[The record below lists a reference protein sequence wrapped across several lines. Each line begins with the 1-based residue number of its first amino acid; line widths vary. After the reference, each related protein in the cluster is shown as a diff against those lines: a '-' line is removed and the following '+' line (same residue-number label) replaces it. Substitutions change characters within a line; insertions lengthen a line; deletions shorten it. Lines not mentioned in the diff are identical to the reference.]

1 MPQVQYERDINANSS
16 KDNIRNSDQNVNTK
30 FSENEDIRFDM
41 RETVEETKDLVAVH
55 NMTVDKLEQT
65 LDLDGLPISSI
76 AII

>member
-1 MPQVQYERDINANSS
+1 
-16 KDNIRNSDQNVNTK
+16 
-30 FSENEDIRFDM
+30 M

>member
-1 MPQVQYERDINANSS
+1 MPQVQYERDINADSS